1 MSAQEMEQ
9 FETMNL
15 DDLPEPMPVSPA
27 SDRAAVP
34 DAGAQGGVLK
44 IDTVLQIP
52 VVLQVVVG
60 STTLPVADLLNLGR
74 GAVIPLDSRVGD
86 PVGVMINGR
95 EIARGEVVVIEDDNT
110 RFGVSLTEIRDPHLG
125 ALQQ

>member
-1 MSAQEMEQ
+1 MEEFDQ
-9 FETMNL
+9 LGMEDF
-15 DDLPEPMPVSPA
+15 PEQTAAPA
-27 SDRAAVP
+27 RTREAEP
-34 DAGAQGGVLK
+34 RHAGPR

-60 STTLPVADLLNLGR
+60 STTLPVAELLNLGR

-86 PVGVMINGR
+86 PVEVLINGR

-110 RFGVSLTEIRDPHLG
+110 RFGVSLTEIRDSNLS

>member
-1 MSAQEMEQ
+1 MDPQDMEQ
-9 FETMNL
+9 FEHLGME
-15 DDLPEPMPVSPA
+15 DVAEPAPA
-27 SDRAAVP
+27 AAKAHEADMRP
-34 DAGAQGGVLK
+34 GAPK
-44 IDTVLQIP
+44 IDTILQIP

-60 STTLPVADLLNLGR
+60 STTIPVADLLNLGR

-86 PVGVMINGR
+86 PVEIMINGR

-110 RFGVSLTEIRDPHLG
+110 RFGVSLTEIRDPNLS

>member
-1 MSAQEMEQ
+1 MSPQSMEEFDQVEM
-9 FETMNL
+9 
-15 DDLPEPMPVSPA
+15 DDFPEPAAAPA
-27 SDRAAVP
+27 KAR
-34 DAGAQGGVLK
+34 DAEPRPGAPK
-44 IDTVLQIP
+44 IDTILQIP

-60 STTLPVADLLNLGR
+60 STTLPVAELLNLGR

-86 PVGVMINGR
+86 PVEVMINGR

-110 RFGVSLTEIRDPHLG
+110 RFGVSLTEIRDPNLS

>member
-1 MSAQEMEQ
+1 MDPQDMEQ
-9 FETMNL
+9 FEQLGME
-15 DDLPEPMPVSPA
+15 DAAEPAPA
-27 SDRAAVP
+27 APKAREQDMRP
-34 DAGAQGGVLK
+34 GAPK
-44 IDTVLQIP
+44 IDAILQIP

-60 STTLPVADLLNLGR
+60 STTIPVADLLNLGR

-86 PVGVMINGR
+86 PVEIMINGR

-110 RFGVSLTEIRDPHLG
+110 RFGVSLTEIRDPNLS